1 MLRKA
6 KLKSVLI
13 LALLVYIVYSF
24 ARLEVSINR
33 KKEELSSYKQKVME
47 LQEKNL
53 QLKDEVNLSKGS
65 DYMEKQAREKC
76 GLVKVGETP
85 VINTGSN

>member
-1 MLRKA
+1 MVKKA
-6 KLKSVLI
+6 KLKSVIVLI
-13 LALLVYIVYSF
+13 LLVYVVYSF

-33 KKEELSSYKQKVME
+33 KKNELNSYKQKVIE

-85 VINTGSN
+85 VINTDAN